1 MSYTASNTIGRRRKT
16 RFYCGLIIILG
27 LYLAALLA
35 DFLAPYDYREQSRR
49 QASAPA
55 STVRFQ
61 DAGGKFSFRPYA
73 YGNQLTDAV
82 SQQYAVDESQA
93 FSIQFFVH
101 GSSHNL
107 LGVIPTDLHAF
118 GVASDQPN
126 APRIQLLGTDALGRD
141 RFSRLLQGIRFSLLV
156 SPAGT
161 LLAAI
166 IGIFIGIVS
175 GYAGRAADSI
185 LMGAADAMIS
195 LPTLILILAARAAF
209 PLELPPMTAAGLLI
223 GIFALTGWAEMARLA
238 RGQVRAIRERDFV
251 IAATATGVKPVR
263 ILFRHILPNISSSL
277 MVQILLMLPAF
288 LLAEAALSFLGIG
301 LQEPEPSLGNL
312 LTAAG
317 DLTQL
322 RQQPLLLL
330 SPALV
335 IFLFVLSIRLLS
347 GGSSPKHG

>member
-1 MSYTASNTIGRRRKT
+1 MP
-16 RFYCGLIIILG
+16 FYCGLIIIAG

-35 DFLAPYDYREQSRR
+35 GFLAPYDYREQSRR

-55 STVRFQ
+55 STVRFR
-61 DAGGKFSFRPYA
+61 DADGRFSLRPYV
-73 YGNQLTDAV
+73 YGLQLTDAI
-82 SQQYAVDESQA
+82 SQQYATDESQV
-93 FSIQFFVH
+93 FPIHFFVH
-101 GSSHNL
+101 RSPHNF

-118 GVASDQPN
+118 GVVSSQPD

-161 LLAAI
+161 IMAAI
-166 IGIFIGIVS
+166 IGIFMGIIS
-175 GYAGRAADSI
+175 GYAGKVVDSI

-209 PLELPPMTAAGLLI
+209 PLELPPLTAALLLI

-238 RGQVRAIRERDFV
+238 RGQVKAIREREFV
-251 IAATATGVKPVR
+251 IAATATGVKPGR
-263 ILFRHILPNISSSL
+263 ILFRHILPNISNPL
-277 MVQILLMLPAF
+277 MVQTLLMLPAF
-288 LLAEAALSFLGIG
+288 LLAESALSFLGIG

-322 RQQPLLLL
+322 QQQPLLLL
-330 SPALV
+330 SPAIV
-335 IFLFVLSIRLLS
+335 IFLFVLSIRLVSDGLRS
-347 GGSSPKHG
+347 KQGR